1 MDDDNKFKISK
12 NSGHGT
18 THKIRNALNFT
29 DSKKWKKFSSRRLAL
44 IDHFG
49 LSERKASE
57 QDDNIKQIANI
68 LRSEFNYP
76 WGSTSDFEKLV
87 TAAVQSVRRN
97 RKRSKKKT
105 LSRIN
110 SSTDTNKSITT
121 SSSTIRFNNTIQS
134 STSTSSS
141 ISSMDY
147 SKPTPN
153 KIATLLIGNNNNNS
167 LSSSSASSSDNDDSN
182 ENMIHSASTT
192 FSPVFS
198 PSQLIA
204 KTNSSVGT
212 NNTFILPKQPLNHR
226 LGSTSNSMVT
236 LPLPTISNSSSS
248 LTNNNNNNNIH
259 EPIKSMLRALIK
271 INLSEHIKN
280 GFDQSRIPFNLKQ
293 NLLSN
298 IQQSTSL
305 LSTIESYDSQNAQQF
320 ANLETLGQTSI
331 RASISLVIERYFVM
345 TLKDSLL
352 GMLRVKSSSQDYI
365 DKITENLF
373 NDIVIDIL
381 QSIDPILLQS
391 SIQPVSNKIKIFNL
405 IIGSLVKD
413 FGFDSVLSPL
423 NDIIQILIKLE
434 YQDIQNNNNNN
445 NLNGLNMLSSV
456 SLQVNETPAPA
467 QAPAPISSLL
477 STSPQPTITNGTTME
492 KLPSVALFDDII
504 KRISTKNDAPKI
516 NSIKPLNILPKT
528 NLSMKSS
535 FENGNLPQPIH
546 QF

>member
-18 THKIRNALNFT
+18 THKIRDALNFT

-57 QDDNIKQIANI
+57 QDDNIKQIAQI
-68 LRSEFNYP
+68 LRNEFNYP
-76 WGSTSDFEKLV
+76 LDSASDFEKLV

-105 LSRIN
+105 LSRITSN
-110 SSTDTNKSITT
+110 STTTTTTTTTTT
-121 SSSTIRFNNTIQS
+121 SISPSPS
-134 STSTSSS
+134 YSL
-141 ISSMDY
+141 ISSKDNIIN
-147 SKPTPN
+147 KPTTQN
-153 KIATLLIGNNNNNS
+153 KIASLLIGNGS
-167 LSSSSASSSDNDDSN
+167 TLSSSSSSSSSESSSDND
-182 ENMIHSASTT
+182 ENITNSASTT
-192 FSPVFS
+192 FSPMLS
-198 PSQLIA
+198 PPQLIS

-212 NNTFILPKQPLNHR
+212 TFILPKQQSLNR
-226 LGSTSNSMVT
+226 IGSNSNGLVN
-236 LPLPTISNSSSS
+236 LPLPSVTNSLSNKNNNDNS
-248 LTNNNNNNNIH
+248 NNNNTNIH

-271 INLSEHIKN
+271 INLSDCITKDLN
-280 GFDQSRIPFNLKQ
+280 QSRIPINLKK

-305 LSTIESYDSQNAQQF
+305 LSTIESYDLQNAQQF
-320 ANLETLGQTSI
+320 ANLENLGQTSI
-331 RASISLVIERYFVM
+331 KASISLVIERYFAM

-365 DKITENLF
+365 NKITENLF
-373 NDIVIDIL
+373 NDIVIEIL
-381 QSIDPILLQS
+381 QSIDPNLSTS
-391 SIQPVSNKIKIFNL
+391 SIQPISNKIKIFNL

-434 YQDIQNNNNNN
+434 YQDLQNNSNN

-456 SLQVNETPAPA
+456 SLQVNDTQTLESTPITKI
-467 QAPAPISSLL
+467 QSNSLQ
-477 STSPQPTITNGTTME
+477 SNE

-504 KRISTKNDAPKI
+504 KRISTKNDGPKI
-516 NSIKPLNILPKT
+516 NSITPLNILPKT